1 MSKIYTA
8 ISILGLGLLW
18 ALLSSSEQGDGPSV
32 AYTSA
37 DIADF
42 YAFRGAQADQTVF
55 VVTLQSPLS
64 IGTVSQEA
72 RFDPNVMIEF
82 NIDNDGDFKED
93 LVIQAI
99 PRDSLMYFFGP
110 SPVSEQQQG
119 LTSEIEVNDLMGSVQ
134 ISDLEQTYV
143 NQLDSISLFAGP
155 RRDPFFFDQQRYSL
169 IQNGTAA
176 PEGFN
181 QGVEA
186 VDAYEQSNVLTVAIT
201 LPTELLGVA
210 PAHVLNEY
218 GSFNLPDAYNVWVST
233 KRKY

>member
-1 MSKIYTA
+1 MSKIYTL
-8 ISILGLGLLW
+8 ISILSLAVLGLI
-18 ALLSSSEQGDGPSV
+18 LSSSEQGDGPEV

-37 DIADF
+37 DIADL
-42 YAFRGAQADQTVF
+42 YAFRGAQSDKTVF

-72 RFDPNVMIEF
+72 RFDPEVLIEF

-99 PRDSLMYFFGP
+99 PRDSIMYFFGP
-110 SPVSEQQQG
+110 SPVSEQHQG
-119 LTSEIEVNDLMGSVQ
+119 RSSEINVSDLIGSVQ
-134 ISDLEQTYV
+134 ISSLEQTYV
-143 NQLDSISLFAGP
+143 TQLDSISLFAGP
-155 RRDPFFFDQQRYSL
+155 RRDPFFFDQDRFTL

-181 QGVEA
+181 AAAEA
-186 VDAYEQSNVLTVAIT
+186 VDAYADSNVLSVAIT

-210 PAHVLNEY
+210 PTHVLNNY
-218 GSFNLPDAYNVWVST
+218 GAFNLPNAYNVWVST

>member
-1 MSKIYTA
+1 MSKIYSL
-8 ISILGLGLLW
+8 IPILSLGVLW
-18 ALLSSSEQGDGPSV
+18 VLLSGSEQGEGPSV

-42 YAFRGAQADQTVF
+42 YAFRGAQADKTVF

-64 IGTVSQEA
+64 VGTVSQEA
-72 RFDPNVMIEF
+72 RFDPDVMIEF

-110 SPVSEQQQG
+110 SAVAPENQG
-119 LTSEIEVNDLMGSVQ
+119 ISSEINVNDLMGSVQ
-134 ISDLEQTYV
+134 ISDLEQTFIAP
-143 NQLDSISLFAGP
+143 LDSISLFAGP
-155 RRDPFFFDQQRYSL
+155 RRDPFFFDQERFSL
-169 IQNGTAA
+169 IQNGTVA

-181 QGVEA
+181 SGVEA
-186 VDAYEQSNVLTVAIT
+186 VDAFAQSNVLTVAIT

-210 PAHVLNEY
+210 PSHALNDY
-218 GSFNLPDAYNVWVST
+218 GDFNLPNAYNVWVST

>member
-1 MSKIYTA
+1 MSKIYTL
-8 ISILGLGLLW
+8 ISILSLGGLWVLF
-18 ALLSSSEQGDGPSV
+18 SSSEQGDGPGV

-42 YAFRGAQADQTVF
+42 YAFRGAQSDKTVF

-72 RFDPNVMIEF
+72 RFDPEVMIEF
-82 NIDNDGDFKED
+82 NIDNNGDFKED

-99 PRDSLMYFFGP
+99 PRDSIMYFFGP
-110 SPVSEQQQG
+110 SPVAEQQQG
-119 LTSEIEVNDLMGSVQ
+119 ASSQIDVSDLMGSVQ

-143 NQLDSISLFAGP
+143 TQLDSISLFAGP
-155 RRDPFFFDQQRYSL
+155 RRDPFFFDQDRFAQ
-169 IQNGTAA
+169 IQNGAAA

-181 QGVEA
+181 AAEA
-186 VDAYEQSNVLTVAIT
+186 EDTYDQTNVLAVAIS
-201 LPTELLGVA
+201 LPTELLGPA
-210 PAHVLNEY
+210 PTHALNEY
-218 GSFNLPDAYNVWVST
+218 TDFNLPDAYNVWVST

>member
-1 MSKIYTA
+1 MSKIYTL
-8 ISILGLGLLW
+8 ISILSFGLLW
-18 ALLSSSEQGDGPSV
+18 VVLSSSEQGDGPSV

-42 YAFRGAQADQTVF
+42 YAFRGAQADKTVF

-72 RFDPNVMIEF
+72 RFDPNVLIEF

-99 PRDSLMYFFGP
+99 PRDSIMYFFGP
-110 SPVSEQQQG
+110 STVSEQEQG
-119 LTSEIEVNDLMGSVQ
+119 RSSEIEVSDLMGSVQ

-143 NQLDSISLFAGP
+143 TQLDSISLFAGP
-155 RRDPFFFDQQRYSL
+155 RRDPFFFDQERFTL
-169 IQNGTAA
+169 IQNGSAT
-176 PEGFN
+176 PEGFST
-181 QGVEA
+181 GAEA
-186 VDAYEQSNVLTVAIT
+186 VDAYAQSNVLTVAIT
-201 LPTELLGVA
+201 LPTELLGNA
-210 PAHVLNEY
+210 PTHALNEY
-218 GSFNLPDAYNVWVST
+218 GDFNLPNAYNVWVST

>member
-1 MSKIYTA
+1 MSKIYSL
-8 ISILGLGLLW
+8 IPILSLGVLW
-18 ALLSSSEQGDGPSV
+18 VFLSSSEQGDGPAV

-42 YAFRGAQADQTVF
+42 YAFRGAQADKTVF

-64 IGTVSQEA
+64 VGTVSQEA
-72 RFDPNVMIEF
+72 RFDPDVMIEF

-99 PRDSLMYFFGP
+99 PRDSIMYFFGP
-110 SPVSEQQQG
+110 SAVIAETQGVS
-119 LTSEIEVNDLMGSVQ
+119 SEINVNDLMGSVP
-134 ISDLEQTYV
+134 ISDLEETFIE
-143 NQLDSISLFAGP
+143 QLDSISLFAGP
-155 RRDPFFFDQQRYSL
+155 RRDPFFFDQERFSL
-169 IQNGTAA
+169 IQSGTVA

-181 QGVEA
+181 AGT
-186 VDAYEQSNVLTVAIT
+186 DALDAFAQTNVLTVAIT

-210 PAHVLNEY
+210 PSHVLNDY
-218 GSFNLPDAYNVWVST
+218 GDFNLPNAYNVWVST

>member
-1 MSKIYTA
+1 MSKFYTL
-8 ISILGLGLLW
+8 ISILSLGVLW
-18 ALLSSSEQGDGPSV
+18 MVLSASEQGDGPAV

-42 YAFRGAQADQTVF
+42 YAFRGAQADKTVF

-64 IGTVSQEA
+64 IGTVTQEA
-72 RFDPNVMIEF
+72 RFDPNVLIEF

-99 PRDSLMYFFGP
+99 PRDSIMYFFGP
-110 SPVSEQQQG
+110 STVNEQQQG
-119 LTSEIEVNDLMGSVQ
+119 RSSEIDVNDLMGSVQ

-143 NQLDSISLFAGP
+143 TQLDSISLFAGP
-155 RRDPFFFDQQRYSL
+155 RRDPFFFDQARFSL

-181 QGVEA
+181 SGAEA
-186 VDAYEQSNVLTVAIT
+186 IDAYLQSNVLTVALS

-210 PAHVLNEY
+210 PTHALNEY
-218 GSFNLPDAYNVWVST
+218 GDFNLPNAYNVWVST